1 MRKSI
6 LIFCLFLPFYSVVSQ
21 NNLKTY
27 TQFDIS
33 IPLKG
38 NPNRDN
44 PDTNNTKNNSFFI
57 PDGLSSKFG
66 YGFYHNKW
74 ISLGIHSGIDC
85 KISEKLVAIPV
96 FANFRLSPKLGDDIR
111 IYVQTGFGKSF
122 AIGRGNLNG
131 NYKKIS
137 LGIEKSDDMSFYIEL
152 CEHKLKYNS
161 FKSVPIFSIGLA
173 ITTF

>member
-1 MRKSI
+1 MRICI
-6 LIFCLFLPFYSVVSQ
+6 LIFCLFLPYYSIISQ
-21 NNLKTY
+21 NNIKTY

-38 NPNRDN
+38 NPNREN
-44 PDTNNTKNNSFFI
+44 PEINTSKNNSFFI

-66 YGFYHNKW
+66 YGFHHNKW
-74 ISLGIHSGIDC
+74 VSLGIHFGIDW

-96 FANFRLSPKLGDDIR
+96 FANFRWSPKLVDDIR
-111 IYVQTGFGKSF
+111 IYVQTGLGKSF
-122 AIGRGNLNG
+122 AVGRGNLNG

-137 LGIEKSDDMSFYIEL
+137 LGIEKSDDISFYIEL
-152 CEHKLKYNS
+152 CEHQLKYNS
-161 FKSVPIFSIGLA
+161 IKSVHLFSIGLA